1 MEEALPLRSVMSEH
15 TPHLLLVEDDAAWRS
30 RLAEAARAE
39 GFVLSHAADGQEA
52 LEWLRTHPR
61 AGHPDLILLDLLLP
75 RMDGWELY
83 SQLRTQARL
92 RHLNVLMFSAAL
104 GGNEVPLDGV
114 VGYLRKPHHP
124 EQLVVEEL
132 RAKLRQAPVPAPRS
146 PSGPYTLRLAE
157 DVSVSL
163 RALPGPVYHAVRVH
177 LLRAAEL
184 VGTEL
189 PLASTW
195 LMALPGEPPSLLVTA
210 EGVQVVLEVDDE
222 RCALTATSVTV
233 PASLLRTA

>member
-1 MEEALPLRSVMSEH
+1 MSR
-15 TPHLLLVEDDAAWRS
+15 PAQHLLLVEDDPHWRS
-30 RLAEAARAE
+30 RLTDAVRAE
-39 GFVLSHAADGQEA
+39 GFVLSQVADGEEA

-83 SQLRTQARL
+83 SQLRTNARL
-92 RHLNVLMFSAAL
+92 RHLQVLMFSAAL
-104 GGNEVPLDGV
+104 GGDEVPLDGV
-114 VGYLRKPHHP
+114 VGYLRKPHSP
-124 EQLVVEEL
+124 EALVLEEL
-132 RAKLRQAPVPAPRS
+132 RAKLRRVPEPAPRS
-146 PSGPYTLRLAE
+146 PSGPYALQLPE
-157 DVSVSL
+157 DVALTL

-189 PLASTW
+189 PLSSTW
-195 LMALPGEPPSLLVTA
+195 LMALPGDPPSLLVTA

-222 RCALTATSVTV
+222 RRTLSATSTTV
-233 PASLLRTA
+233 PAHLLRAS